1 MNNLKI
7 IVSNTGP
14 LISLEK
20 INNGYDFIRKLYDK
34 IIIPPS
40 VIKEVAS
47 DYFNTADEYLQYY
60 GIKDLLEI
68 HNISNVTIFQQI
80 ERLHEGEIEAIQ
92 LALELRLPLL
102 IEETLGRYVAKSL
115 GITICGIAGQV
126 IKAFNQGIISDTEAK
141 EKLNEL
147 LDGGRINRKIYE
159 ELTLVIKDGLIVKKS
174 GSFGR

>member
-115 GITICGIAGQV
+115 GITI
-126 IKAFNQGIISDTEAK
+126 
-141 EKLNEL
+141 
-147 LDGGRINRKIYE
+147 
-159 ELTLVIKDGLIVKKS
+159 
-174 GSFGR
+174 